1 MKNGFYLKY
10 AIVLLGLTSM
20 ASCSTDTEAP
30 LIDAMLDIEYESNVL
45 KKEMLRL
52 GFATFEGKWSLSG
65 IEANGNL
72 TVTKDSF
79 EFVLPE
85 KLLVQYILETTT
97 DVSPDEP
104 FFNAK
109 YDEGA
114 YCLLPIDEPQ
124 ESISYTTTMQKAL
137 MSLNGLSDAT
147 GYMNFYN
154 DEYNVYSYSITIGE
168 VTYCIDAS
176 FGVGHAMYDILYG
189 QWTLQFPLYSIKVTN
204 IETGWNRYWDYE
216 QEMILKYFTT
226 RKIG

>member
-1 MKNGFYLKY
+1 
-10 AIVLLGLTSM
+10 
-20 ASCSTDTEAP
+20 
-30 LIDAMLDIEYESNVL
+30 
-45 KKEMLRL
+45 
-52 GFATFEGKWSLSG
+52 
-65 IEANGNL
+65 
-72 TVTKDSF
+72 
-79 EFVLPE
+79 
-85 KLLVQYILETTT
+85 
-97 DVSPDEP
+97 
-104 FFNAK
+104 
-109 YDEGA
+109 
-114 YCLLPIDEPQ
+114 
-124 ESISYTTTMQKAL
+124 